1 MAGSDALPAN
11 ELAKMLRALDSPRD
25 RLLLVLLLATGLRIS
40 EALSLRVS
48 HVCSTDLR
56 VRDCIVVPR
65 ASMKGKL
72 SARTCWLIPEVRVVL
87 AAYVQWLGTLDLNQ
101 VLFPSRKGENL
112 SVTPRHAARLLLPAF
127 QAAAKNGH
135 YTTHSPR
142 KWFARR
148 LHAAMGRD
156 LYATAAALG
165 HRSPESTTHYL
176 SSTQQRI
183 RRAINKALP
192 EVFLGCSSFFATQ
205 GAEEDQCTS
214 KEIVAQ

>member
-1 MAGSDALPAN
+1 MAGADPLPAN

-25 RLLLVLLLATGLRIS
+25 RLLLILLLATGLRIS
-40 EALSLRVS
+40 EALSLRLS
-48 HVCSTDLR
+48 HVCAPDLR

-65 ASMKGKL
+65 AFVKGKV

-87 AAYVQWLGTLDLNQ
+87 AAYIQWLATLDMNS

-112 SVTPRHAARLLLPAF
+112 AVSPRHAARLLLPAF
-127 QAAAKNGH
+127 QAAAKSGH

-192 EVFLGCSSFFATQ
+192 EVFSGCSSFFGATES
-205 GAEEDQCTS
+205 EEDPCIARETD
-214 KEIVAQ
+214 